1 MKTIKTAFSLFA
13 LLLMISCG
21 NDNSKQ
27 EVFDS
32 LKKEVLKVHDEV
44 MPKMGKINT
53 LITELDSKIDTTEM
67 GKSYEKA
74 KQELEESHDMMMSWM
89 KNFGDQFGGTI
100 AKDSL
105 DKKIQLL
112 EQEDIKVNDL
122 KEKINSSIKNAE
134 DLLGNQ

>member
-1 MKTIKTAFSLFA
+1 MKTIKMAFSLFA

>member
-1 MKTIKTAFSLFA
+1 MKTIKMAFSLFA

-105 DKKIQLL
+105 DEKIQLL